1 MVAAGSRGR
10 ESAGNAAPRS
20 EVEPHVEQCLEKEL
34 VGNRV
39 IDTAT
44 GTVTS
49 GATDVTA
56 GSEPGAQGGALMF
69 GAVPSHLMG
78 AGVDA
83 ELASAKR
90 TADALSMALTNTGWP
105 TRLGSSAMTDT
116 SREQNQGT
124 GGETAGADAGASPD
138 TDAREG
144 ESAEA
149 QNADIGDDEGTE
161 RSPVEESA
169 AARATRFERDA
180 LQYLDQLYS
189 AALRMT
195 RNPADAE
202 DLVQETFAKAFA
214 AFHQYRPGTNL
225 KAWLYRILTN
235 TFINSYRKKQRE
247 PQQSQAE
254 DVEDWQIARA
264 ASHTSRGLRSA
275 EAEALD
281 RLPDSDVKRALA
293 ELPEDRRMV
302 VYYADVEGFPYK
314 EIAEIMGTPIGTV
327 MSRLHRGRRQLREL
341 LADYA
346 AQRGLVSQAPGG
358 AQ

>member
-1 MVAAGSRGR
+1 MREPLTRLHTHVNTRTSPTAPAAV
-10 ESAGNAAPRS
+10 P
-20 EVEPHVEQCLEKEL
+20 
-34 VGNRV
+34 
-39 IDTAT
+39 AT
-44 GTVTS
+44 GPASVR
-49 GATDVTA
+49 
-56 GSEPGAQGGALMF
+56 LF
-69 GAVPSHLMG
+69 AVP
-78 AGVDA
+78 
-83 ELASAKR
+83 
-90 TADALSMALTNTGWP
+90 ADALTASTAGPAGGTTDLQTPWIGGP
-105 TRLGSSAMTDT
+105 RPVAGLGSTVMTQDLDPAGGDAPRGSTGYTPDGEEIPEDT
-116 SREQNQGT
+116 ER
-124 GGETAGADAGASPD
+124 AP
-138 TDAREG
+138 EG
-144 ESAEA
+144 ES
-149 QNADIGDDEGTE
+149 
-161 RSPVEESA
+161 S
-169 AARATRFERDA
+169 AARAARFERDA

-214 AFHQYRPGTNL
+214 AFHQYKPGTNL

-264 ASHTSRGLRSA
+264 ASHTSQGLRSA

-281 RLPDSDVKRALA
+281 RLPDSDVKRALQ

-346 AQRGLVSQAPGG
+346 AQRGLVPARGG
-358 AQ
+358 AS

>member
-1 MVAAGSRGR
+1 LHLDVEARLARRTPAAAVR
-10 ESAGNAAPRS
+10 
-20 EVEPHVEQCLEKEL
+20 L
-34 VGNRV
+34 
-39 IDTAT
+39 
-44 GTVTS
+44 
-49 GATDVTA
+49 
-56 GSEPGAQGGALMF
+56 F
-69 GAVPSHLMG
+69 AVPAYVS
-78 AGVDA
+78 GVTNPAAD
-83 ELASAKR
+83 SAHEP
-90 TADALSMALTNTGWP
+90 WP
-105 TRLGSSAMTDT
+105 TRLGSTAMTENLPLDPAD
-116 SREQNQGT
+116 SPADEVDEV
-124 GGETAGADAGASPD
+124 GED
-138 TDAREG
+138 TDRAPEG
-144 ESAEA
+144 EEPGA
-149 QNADIGDDEGTE
+149 
-161 RSPVEESA
+161 R
-169 AARATRFERDA
+169 AARFEADA

-202 DLVQETFAKAFA
+202 DLVQETFTKAFA
-214 AFHQYRPGTNL
+214 AFHQYKPGTNL

-254 DVEDWQIARA
+254 EVEDWQIARA
-264 ASHTSRGLRSA
+264 ASHTSQGLRSA

-341 LADYA
+341 LSDYA
-346 AQRGLVSQAPGG
+346 EQRGLVATRGG
-358 AQ
+358 TP